1 MTSAPARVYLVES
14 YQGWKQVS
22 NVVWRTFRCGSEATY
37 EWEDTPVSSH
47 GRAVRRWTVMS
58 GTGQKAAETA
68 VTDRYE
74 ALFRVSQTLISI
86 RSSEELFSVLA
97 RELRAVVNFY
107 VMGVGIYDEKAHE
120 MHTKS
125 YGEPG
130 LPLQAPKFA
139 PEETFSWW
147 VYQHQQ
153 PLIIP
158 PLAAETRFP
167 PVPDIPKNPAIR
179 SAVPL

>member
-1 MTSAPARVYLVES
+1 VYLVYYEYENAIQES
-14 YQGWKQVS
+14 SQTLNLLW
-22 NVVWRTFRCGSEATY
+22 
-37 EWEDTPVSSH
+37 
-47 GRAVRRWTVMS
+47 RRWTAMS
-58 GTGQKAAETA
+58 TIQKPAESA
-68 VTDRYE
+68 VIERYE
-74 ALFRVSQTLISI
+74 ALLRVSQTLISI
-86 RSSEELFSVLA
+86 RSSEELFSILA
-97 RELRAVVNFY
+97 GELRAVVNFY

-120 MHTKS
+120 MDIKS

-158 PLAAETRFP
+158 SLEAETRFP
-167 PVPDIPKNPAIR
+167 AVAEMLKNRGVRSGMRPSFDDSAPAPRGPR
-179 SAVPL
+179 SGQHRGRCL